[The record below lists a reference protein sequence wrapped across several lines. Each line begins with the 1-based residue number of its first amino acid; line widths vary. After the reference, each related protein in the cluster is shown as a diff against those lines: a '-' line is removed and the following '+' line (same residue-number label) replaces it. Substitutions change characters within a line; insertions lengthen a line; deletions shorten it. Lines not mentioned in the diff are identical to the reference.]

1 MIEKKP
7 EGIRLTRH
15 FVEFLESE
23 QASGIVLLL
32 CTVLSISVANSAWGP
47 DFLGFWDIKVGFE
60 ASGLHLKHSLSHW
73 INDGLMAIFF
83 LLIGFEIERELYAGE
98 LSDVQNALLPVFAA
112 VGGMALPALFYFL
125 INRGTETVGGFGI
138 PMATDIAFSLGV
150 LALLGSRI
158 PSTLKVFLAAFAI
171 VDDLGAILLIAL
183 FYGGELSLP
192 YLGLATGVFAGL
204 SILNRLGV
212 QRLSLYLILGV
223 ALWYFLLESGIHA
236 TISGV
241 LLAFSIPF
249 GRGEETS
256 PSYRLQHF
264 LHKPVAFFVMPVFA
278 LANTGIAL
286 SENWTDGLG
295 TLNVAGI
302 LAGLLVGK
310 PIGILLF
317 TFLAVRYGF
326 SRLPEDVNWLH
337 IVGVGFLGGIGFTMS
352 IFVTLLAFENPTT
365 IQTSKIAILIG
376 SLLAGTI
383 GFLVLR
389 RKTID
394 NRSPLRYRF
403 EG

>member
-1 MIEKKP
+1 M
-7 EGIRLTRH
+7 RLTRH